1 MDGLFHNLTVL
12 ISSLS
17 ILFLCLD
24 IYAFQLLGSN
34 EPLLSFPFPLTHV
47 EKLYAVP
54 TTMDAVVEKVP
65 GV

>member
-1 MDGLFHNLTVL
+1 MDGLFHNLTVH
-12 ISSLS
+12 ISSF
-17 ILFLCLD
+17 ILLAFCPD

-47 EKLYAVP
+47 EKLCVVP
-54 TTMDAVVEKVP
+54 TTMDAVVEEVP